1 MLDDALRVLGP
12 KKIAKGTKQ
21 SIYKDGFF
29 VGVGIFGGIMLNDLF
44 RMSGLDINQKTLLG
58 PTAPGNASFKETRI
72 DEVYQYTLIGA
83 LVAASILTGKYVREV
98 LPMAAGALTGITW
111 SNYSERGDHPISIL
125 PF

>member
-1 MLDDALRVLGP
+1 MLTEALRVLGP
-12 KKIAKGTKQ
+12 KKIGKGTKQ

-44 RMSGLDINQKTLLG
+44 RISGLDINQKTLLA
-58 PTAPGNASFKETRI
+58 PTAPGNAELKQTRI
-72 DEVYQYTLIGA
+72 DEVYEYTLIGA

-98 LPMAAGALTGITW
+98 LPLAAGAFTGIYW